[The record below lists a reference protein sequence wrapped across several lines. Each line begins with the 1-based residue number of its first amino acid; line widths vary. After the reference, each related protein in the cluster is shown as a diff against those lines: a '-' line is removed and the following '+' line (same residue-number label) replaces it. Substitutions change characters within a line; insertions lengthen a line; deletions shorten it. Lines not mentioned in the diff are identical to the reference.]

1 IGFNKLSLL
10 GVKVEHRVIID
21 KLFIIQF
28 NHHKLSKVE
37 VNMENTTIELNEW
50 FEEETFEEAVEIM
63 QEKAVVPV
71 GTAMWPI

>member
-1 IGFNKLSLL
+1 
-10 GVKVEHRVIID
+10 
-21 KLFIIQF
+21 
-28 NHHKLSKVE
+28 
-37 VNMENTTIELNEW
+37 MEDITIELSEW

>member
-1 IGFNKLSLL
+1 
-10 GVKVEHRVIID
+10 
-21 KLFIIQF
+21 
-28 NHHKLSKVE
+28 
-37 VNMENTTIELNEW
+37 MENTTIELNEW